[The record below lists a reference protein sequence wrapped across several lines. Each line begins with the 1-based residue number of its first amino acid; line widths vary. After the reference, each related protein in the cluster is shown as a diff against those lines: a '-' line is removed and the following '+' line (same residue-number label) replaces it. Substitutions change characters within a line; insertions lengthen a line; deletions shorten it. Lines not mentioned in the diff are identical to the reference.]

1 MRFDIITIFPE
12 MFKGF
17 LSESLLAH
25 AQEKKLINIKVHNLR
40 DFTTDKHKT
49 IDDTPYGG
57 GPGMIFK
64 IEPIYN
70 AIKKVKL
77 KKGKGGKKPKVK
89 IVFLSPRGEKFE
101 QKTAQKWSKLDQLII
116 ISGRYE
122 GVDERVV
129 ELADEV
135 ISVGDYILLGG
146 EVAAMAVVEST
157 ARLISGVVGQKA
169 SIEKFNFPQY
179 TKPATFKVGKKKLE
193 VPEVLKSGD
202 HAKIKEWRS
211 KHSLDW

>member
-179 TKPATFKVGKKKLE
+179 TKPATFKAGKKKLE